1 MRSGAMAMVVL
12 ATLLGCGGGPS
23 AEEVDRSMREFTLA
37 ASLREE
43 GNIPGALEHL
53 RVATE
58 LDPDNARAYLLLGY
72 IHLERKDWTRAEE
85 SLRRGIE
92 LLADQRDMAA
102 TLAEARNVLGVA
114 LIHQRRY
121 DEAIPLLRQSAADM
135 LNHAPWYAWGNLG
148 WAYYEK
154 GEYAEAKQALE
165 EAVRVQPRFCLGHY
179 QLGRTL
185 FAMEQFDEAEEA
197 LTLALE
203 ADERC
208 ERFYQE
214 AWALRGETRARL
226 GRRDEAIADFER
238 CVELGARTEVGESCE
253 RYLSEGAP

>member
-1 MRSGAMAMVVL
+1 MRSWGVAMVVL
-12 ATLLGCGGGPS
+12 ATLGCGGGPS

-53 RVATE
+53 RVATD
-58 LDPDNARAYLLLGY
+58 LDPENARAYLLLGY

-92 LLADQRDMAA
+92 LLANQRDMAA

-154 GEYAEAKQALE
+154 GEYAEAKEALE

-185 FAMEQFDEAEEA
+185 FAMERFEEAEEA

-238 CVELGARTEVGESCE
+238 CVELGARTELGESCR
-253 RYLSEGAP
+253 RYLQEGAP